1 MFVLTGDQID
11 PNIKTNILKVP
22 ENYDNLVIV
31 LNKRRPDQFTKNVR
45 NRNSEQKEMKSIWV
59 ITVLVIIHSRLTA
72 IS

>member
-31 LNKRRPDQFTKNVR
+31 LNKRRPD
-45 NRNSEQKEMKSIWV
+45 
-59 ITVLVIIHSRLTA
+59 
-72 IS
+72 